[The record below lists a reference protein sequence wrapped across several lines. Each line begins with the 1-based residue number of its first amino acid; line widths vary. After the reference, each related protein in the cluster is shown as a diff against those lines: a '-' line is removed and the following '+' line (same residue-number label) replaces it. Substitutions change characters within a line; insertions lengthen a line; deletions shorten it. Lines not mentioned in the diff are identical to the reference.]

1 MSVLEKFIEGMTN
14 QDLPLLESLL
24 HEDMFFVQDTTM
36 ETKEEWIKDTKEQF
50 ANGNFDATKMEIS
63 EKFETKDM
71 GALEVTLIEDSLF
84 ANAIFWPL
92 AMACFSISSM
102 RSSIFFTDASL
113 FSNRLNTV
121 NIRSSIRAM
130 V

>member
-36 ETKEEWIKDTKEQF
+36 ETKEEWMKDTKEQF

-71 GALEVTLIEDSLF
+71 GALEVTVIEDGHL
-84 ANAIFWPL
+84 I
-92 AMACFSISSM
+92 
-102 RSSIFFTDASL
+102 R
-113 FSNRLNTV
+113 FSNVFLFKDKKIYRQLMHTV
-121 NIRSSIRAM
+121 NG
-130 V
+130 

>member
-36 ETKEEWIKDTKEQF
+36 ETKEEWMKDTKEQF

-71 GALEVTLIEDSLF
+71 GALEVTLIEDGHL
-84 ANAIFWPL
+84 I
-92 AMACFSISSM
+92 
-102 RSSIFFTDASL
+102 R
-113 FSNRLNTV
+113 FSNVFLFKDKKIYRQLMHTV
-121 NIRSSIRAM
+121 NG
-130 V
+130 

>member
-14 QDLPLLESLL
+14 QDLPLLESIL

-36 ETKEEWIKDTKEQF
+36 ETKEEWMKDTKEQF

-71 GALEVTLIEDSLF
+71 GALEVTVIEDGHL
-84 ANAIFWPL
+84 I
-92 AMACFSISSM
+92 
-102 RSSIFFTDASL
+102 R
-113 FSNRLNTV
+113 FSNVFLFKDKKIYRQLMHTV
-121 NIRSSIRAM
+121 NG
-130 V
+130 

>member
-14 QDLPLLESLL
+14 QDLPLLESIL

-36 ETKEEWIKDTKEQF
+36 ETKEEWMKDTKEQF

-71 GALEVTLIEDSLF
+71 GALEVTVIEDGHL
-84 ANAIFWPL
+84 I
-92 AMACFSISSM
+92 
-102 RSSIFFTDASL
+102 R
-113 FSNRLNTV
+113 FSNVFLFKDKKIYRQLMHTV
-121 NIRSSIRAM
+121 HG
-130 V
+130 

>member
-14 QDLPLLESLL
+14 QDLPLLESIL

-36 ETKEEWIKDTKEQF
+36 ETKEEWMKDIKEQF

-71 GALEVTLIEDSLF
+71 GALEVTVIEDGHL
-84 ANAIFWPL
+84 I
-92 AMACFSISSM
+92 
-102 RSSIFFTDASL
+102 R
-113 FSNRLNTV
+113 FSNVFLFKDKKIYRQLMHTV
-121 NIRSSIRAM
+121 NG
-130 V
+130 